1 MNTRY
6 SSRSNNSST
15 ISISSSP
22 VARGFLLTL
31 VCALAL
37 TALLC
42 GPHPVRAFAAPPQ
55 GNRTPSDTVREFY
68 RALTERRF
76 RDAFAM
82 STLKGAIEGLSQE
95 EMEDLRPDFENM
107 ASAADKVTVSGE
119 QVSGETATVF
129 VKLKDGDPSAPPD
142 EVALMRAGGTWIIG
156 DKNSQDVVNREGRK
170 YFFKARI
177 DTHHSEVQEMLKR
190 ISVAQLVYSQ
200 QHDGRYGDL
209 PALISAGLVPKDL
222 EATES
227 TGYRFHI
234 TLASD
239 AKSYTAGA
247 EPARYGR
254 TGRLS
259 FFLDQTGVRNAD
271 TGGKPLTPSSRQK

>member
-1 MNTRY
+1 M
-6 SSRSNNSST
+6 
-15 ISISSSP
+15 
-22 VARGFLLTL
+22 
-31 VCALAL
+31 
-37 TALLC
+37 LLC
-42 GPHPVRAFAAPPQ
+42 GATPVAAQQ
-55 GNRTPSDTVREFY
+55 GSAGRTPSDTVREFY
-68 RALTERRF
+68 KTLSERRF

-82 STLKGAIEGLSQE
+82 STLKGAIEGLSPE

-107 ASAADKVTVSGE
+107 ASAADKVIVSGE

-129 VKLKDGDPSAPPD
+129 LKIRDADPSAPPE
-142 EVALMRAGGTWIIG
+142 EVSLMRAGGVWIIG
-156 DKNSQDVVNREGRK
+156 DKNSLDVVNKEGRK

-200 QHDGRYGDL
+200 QHGGKFGDL
-209 PALISAGLVPKDL
+209 AALIAAGLVPKDL
-222 EATES
+222 EATVS
-227 TGYRFHI
+227 TGYHFHI
-234 TLASD
+234 TLGSD

-259 FFLDQTGVRNAD
+259 FFLDQTGIRSSD
-271 TGGKPLTPSSRQK
+271 TGGKPFTPSSTKK

>member
-1 MNTRY
+1 MHVLKRFHRLRIASLLF
-6 SSRSNNSST
+6 SSLLLPSANSI
-15 ISISSSP
+15 IS
-22 VARGFLLTL
+22 AQN
-31 VCALAL
+31 
-37 TALLC
+37 
-42 GPHPVRAFAAPPQ
+42 AAT
-55 GNRTPSDTVREFY
+55 RTPSDTVREFY
-68 RALTERRF
+68 KALSERRF

-82 STLKGAIEGLSQE
+82 STLKGAIEGLSPE
-95 EMEDLRPDFENM
+95 EMEDLRPDFERM
-107 ASAADKVTVSGE
+107 ASAADKVLISGE

-129 VKLKDGDPSAPPD
+129 VKVKDGDPSEPPD
-142 EVALMRAGGTWIIG
+142 QVALMRAGGVWIVG
-156 DKNSQDVVNREGRK
+156 DKNSQDVVNKEGRK

-200 QHDGRYGDL
+200 QHGGKYGDL

-234 TLASD
+234 TLSSD

-259 FFLDQTGVRNAD
+259 FFLDQTGVRSAD
-271 TGGKPLTPSSRQK
+271 TGGKPLTPPSKQK

>member
-1 MNTRY
+1 MHILKRFHRLRIA
-6 SSRSNNSST
+6 SLL
-15 ISISSSP
+15 ISS
-22 VARGFLLTL
+22 LLL
-31 VCALAL
+31 PSANSIISAQI
-37 TALLC
+37 
-42 GPHPVRAFAAPPQ
+42 AAP
-55 GNRTPSDTVREFY
+55 RTPSDTVREFY
-68 RALTERRF
+68 KALSERRF
-76 RDAFAM
+76 REAFAM

-95 EMEDLRPDFENM
+95 EMEDLRPDFERM
-107 ASAADKVTVSGE
+107 ASAADKVMVSGE

-129 VKLKDGDPSAPPD
+129 VKIKDGEPTAPPD
-142 EVALMRAGGTWIIG
+142 EVVLMRSGNTWIIG
-156 DKNSQDVVNREGRK
+156 DKNSQDVVNKEGRK

-190 ISVAQLVYSQ
+190 ISIAQLVYSQ
-200 QHDGRYGDL
+200 QHGGKYGDL

-234 TLASD
+234 TVASD
-239 AKSYTAGA
+239 GKSYTAGA

-259 FFLDQTGVRNAD
+259 FFLDQTGVRSAD
-271 TGGKPLTPSSRQK
+271 TGGKPFTPTNKK